1 MYILKISRLQKISP
15 KRLRARARDEMARKA
30 VKWIIGMESEC
41 ECVRRFQS
49 NLGFRVSYQRSDI
62 ARSKKRKW
70 SKHFFFCFHR
80 RLNVY
85 WQFCRMK
92 LQICLLNEKK
102 KWRLASSSVM
112 RRSTPRFLRI
122 NKDFSML
129 LLEIL
134 WRDGKLIRVGLF
146 PLPSRAI
153 AWVELGHLI

>member
-1 MYILKISRLQKISP
+1 MYILKISRLQKIGP

-70 SKHFFFCFHR
+70 SKHFFFVFLDDWMFIGNFVEWSFKFVC
-80 RLNVY
+80 
-85 WQFCRMK
+85 WMK
-92 LQICLLNEKK
+92 KKK
-102 KWRLASSSVM
+102 KWRLASFAVM

-122 NKDFSML
+122 NKDF
-129 LLEIL
+129 
-134 WRDGKLIRVGLF
+134 WCF
-146 PLPSRAI
+146 C
-153 AWVELGHLI
+153 